1 MTSTN
6 SLCTRVSVHH
16 LIGLK
21 TPGRSRCGILCV
33 VMWFAVLALSFA
45 SVSVSSQEEQE
56 ESPWA
61 QAPILIVV
69 LDDVG
74 WDLLERAEVPALD
87 ELAKRSARFRQAW
100 SYQRCTPARA
110 AILTGRYGFHTGL
123 GTRLQRGKLNDPG
136 LALEERTLAEALPER
151 VDAFGLWDV
160 SSGREDPNLQGFVH
174 SDGSLGTLG
183 REGLKNSYSNW
194 RRYRDG
200 ERTREDGYATKIT
213 TDAALASPAPV
224 RYVAYHA
231 IGEPWKVPPSG
242 VAKTKRGCAMEML
255 EYLDGQLARLLE
267 KHEGYV
273 FLLSDNA
280 TPQFLGGKRKG
291 RLIEENLIVPFMV
304 AGPGVVPGD
313 RQDMVHVVD
322 LLPTLL
328 EMRGLEPGN
337 CDGVS
342 FLPALRGEP
351 GRRTINYSEAFSPNG
366 NPGNRG
372 WALRDATHKIL
383 IKRGVEGIW
392 LYYMPGEIVAPR
404 PLSEQD
410 QAVVQRLLKLDPLEE
425 R

>member
-1 MTSTN
+1 MTSAN
-6 SLCTRVSVHH
+6 SRCTRVSIHH
-16 LIGLK
+16 PIGPG
-21 TPGRSRCGILCV
+21 TPGRSRCGILYA
-33 VMWFAVLALSFA
+33 VMWFVALALSFA
-45 SVSVSSQEEQE
+45 SAGVSKQE
-56 ESPWA
+56 ESPWVK
-61 QAPILIVV
+61 APILIVV

-74 WDLLERAEVPALD
+74 WDLLERAEVPTIDA
-87 ELAKRSARFRQAW
+87 LAKRSARFRQAW
-100 SYQRCTPARA
+100 SYQTCTPARA
-110 AILTGRYGFHTGL
+110 ALLTGRYGFHTGI
-123 GTRLQRGKLNDPG
+123 GTRLRKGKLNEPG
-136 LALEERTLAEALPER
+136 LPLEEQTLAEALPER

-160 SSGREDPNLQGFVH
+160 SAGREDPILQGFTH
-174 SDGSLGTLG
+174 SDGSLGALG
-183 REGLKNSYSNW
+183 KDSLKNSYYNW

-200 ERTREDGYATKIT
+200 ERSREDGYATKII

-231 IGEPWKVPPSG
+231 IGEPWEAPPDST
-242 VAKTKRGCAMEML
+242 AKTAKGCTLAML
-255 EYLDGQLARLLE
+255 KYLDGQLARLLE

-280 TPQFLGGKRKG
+280 TPELIGERRTG
-291 RLIEENLIVPFMV
+291 RLVEENLVVPFMV

-313 RQDMVHVVD
+313 RQDMVNVVD

-366 NPGNRG
+366 HPGNRG
-372 WALRDATHKIL
+372 WALRDATHKIM

-392 LYYMPGEIVAPR
+392 LYKMPGEIVAPR
-404 PLSEQD
+404 PLSDKD
-410 QAVVQRLLKLDPLEE
+410 QAVVQRLLKLDPFEE
-425 R
+425 L